1 MSLSSKNNLR
11 LSTGPCL
18 PRGSITMESLECGK
32 NFKKAEPKG
41 KYCCVCKNY
50 GGKIVDG
57 EKVSLHRFPANEKE
71 NLVWRKRVQF
81 VMVPGF
87 KITKFSRLC
96 SHHFVGKKGPQKP
109 RITLPTLFAKK
120 DFKTTAVIKFLSYD
134 VALNVCPD
142 KCYS

>member
-1 MSLSSKNNLR
+1 MPLSLSSKNNLR
-11 LSTGPCL
+11 LTTDPCL

-96 SHHFVGKKGPQKP
+96 SHRCAERPP
-109 RITLPTLFAKK
+109 E
-120 DFKTTAVIKFLSYD
+120 TACHSANIICEERFQDNSG
-134 VALNVCPD
+134 N
-142 KCYS
+142 